1 MGKETSIVEKLE
13 LIVPGFHGYKRKEL
27 LREDD
32 RLIREKVAEILSQAK
47 KELERAL
54 QRCVM
59 MNCQQLMAIENMRK
73 KLMMLE
79 SRILHAEAG
88 YRGYFD
94 RVKFRED
101 ELKRLIEY
109 DARMIELA
117 EDILNGAKAL
127 KGQIADPQAL
137 STAVLNLDDKLVTFE
152 DVLSRRMSFA
162 VGE

>member
-13 LIVPGFHGYKRKEL
+13 LLVPGFHGYKKKEL

-32 RLIREKVAEILSQAK
+32 RLIRGKVADLLGQAK
-47 KELERAL
+47 RELERAL
-54 QRCVM
+54 QRCAMV
-59 MNCQQLMAIENMRK
+59 NCQQLMAIEGMRK

-79 SRILHAEAG
+79 SRVRHAEAG

-94 RVKFRED
+94 RIKFKEK

-109 DARMIELA
+109 DAKMIELA
-117 EDILNGAKAL
+117 EEILNEAKAL
-127 KGQIADPQAL
+127 NSQIANPQAL
-137 STAVLNLDDKLVTFE
+137 GMAVLSLDDKLVNFE
-152 DVLSRRMSFA
+152 EVLGQRMSFA

>member
-13 LIVPGFHGYKRKEL
+13 LIVPGFHGYKKKEL

-32 RLIREKVAEILSQAK
+32 RLIRGKVAEILGQAK
-47 KELERAL
+47 RELERAL
-54 QRCVM
+54 QRCAMV
-59 MNCQQLMAIENMRK
+59 NCQQLMAIENMRK
-73 KLMMLE
+73 KLMMIE
-79 SRILHAEAG
+79 SRVRHAEAG

-94 RVKFRED
+94 RVKFKEK
-101 ELKRLIEY
+101 ELNRLIEY

-127 KGQIADPQAL
+127 NGQIADPQAL
-137 STAVLNLDDKLVTFE
+137 GIAILNLDDKIVNFE
-152 DVLSRRMSFA
+152 EVLSQRMSFA